1 MLFKRFFSA
10 SPQILSRFKVLPTE
24 NAVKN
29 RSLVEAIA
37 ESSDKTAFFAWHPK
51 QSFPYEFTRPLPTQ
65 LEQKSASLLKD
76 QSIEAAKVAFN
87 SKHPEFAR
95 AELMRLT
102 FTSKHRWFPR
112 ARDKKANYKKTPMDR
127 KYL

>member
-1 MLFKRFFSA
+1 MLIKRFFNSSVFNLA
-10 SPQILSRFKVLPTE
+10 KFKILAPE

-51 QSFPYEFTRPLPTQ
+51 QNFPYEFTRPLPTKI
-65 LEQKSASLLKD
+65 EQNSASLLKE
-76 QSIEAAKVAFN
+76 QSIAAAQTAFKL
-87 SKHPEFAR
+87 KHPEFSR
-95 AELMRLT
+95 AELSRVT

-112 ARDKKANYKKTPMDR
+112 SRDKKQNFKKTEMDR